1 MTERSTR
8 RAAELAVIEAAR
20 LTVAA
25 YGSPDGDTEVD
36 ALLDLEGFLR
46 ELDKLGLA
54 DPGRARADKGAP
66 VTAQQAA
73 IWMNGDKAK
82 SLCARIM
89 RLMARD
95 HSWYTEEQIEQMLHG
110 KHQTISPRMT
120 ELRDTGWITDSGY
133 KMKTS
138 SGREAI
144 AWKLSH
150 AARQAINGQEGLP
163 I

>member
-1 MTERSTR
+1 
-8 RAAELAVIEAAR
+8 
-20 LTVAA
+20 
-25 YGSPDGDTEVD
+25 
-36 ALLDLEGFLR
+36 
-46 ELDKLGLA
+46 
-54 DPGRARADKGAP
+54 
-66 VTAQQAA
+66 
-73 IWMNGDKAK
+73 
-82 SLCARIM
+82 
-89 RLMARD
+89 
-95 HSWYTEEQIEQMLHG
+95 
-110 KHQTISPRMT
+110 MT